1 MKVCF
6 WQIGKT
12 KEPYLQEGESIYQN
26 RLKHYLNFESKVFQ
40 DIKHGGK
47 LKPEELKKAEAK
59 MIMQHI
65 SPSDLLILLDEN
77 GQSFSSDK
85 FSNFLNK
92 KFQMGSKRLIF
103 LVGGAFGFDQSL
115 YDKANSKLALSPM
128 TFTHQMVR
136 VFFLEQLY
144 RAMTILNN
152 EKYHNI

>member
-12 KEPYLQEGESIYQN
+12 KESYLQEGESIYRN
-26 RLKHYLNFESKVFQ
+26 RLKHYLNFESKVFP
-40 DIKHGGK
+40 DIKNGGK

-59 MIMQHI
+59 MILQHI
-65 SPSDLLILLDEN
+65 APSDLLILLDEN
-77 GQSFSSDK
+77 GQSLSSIK
-85 FSNFLNK
+85 FANFLNK

>member
-1 MKVCF
+1 
-6 WQIGKT
+6 
-12 KEPYLQEGESIYQN
+12 
-26 RLKHYLNFESKVFQ
+26 
-40 DIKHGGK
+40 
-47 LKPEELKKAEAK
+47 
-59 MIMQHI
+59 
-65 SPSDLLILLDEN
+65 
-77 GQSFSSDK
+77 
-85 FSNFLNK
+85 
-92 KFQMGSKRLIF
+92 MGSKRLIF